1 LITILAWYW
10 KQPGGRVE
18 YRPEHVNI
26 WADQVA
32 RNLSMPH
39 RIACV
44 TDLPEGIDPSIEIIA
59 PPRDFESITI
69 PTWGPARP
77 QCLRRIAMFGP
88 KAAGIFGER
97 FVCMDMDCVVS
108 GPLDPLF
115 ETDADFKMYRGT
127 APGRF
132 YNGSMMLMNA
142 GARPQVYDRF
152 NATEA
157 AEAGRKFIGSDQAWI
172 SHVLGPGEQTWGPE
186 DGVRWWNR
194 QRRET
199 MPADIRLMFF
209 PGYFKPWQFA
219 EGSLDEWVSERYRR
233 SPQGRC
239 LILGY
244 AETVWDEAAAALDS
258 GPFDAVIASPEAA
271 EHWPGD
277 ILAIANDDTQAER
290 MARMHGFDEIVF
302 CGRTE
307 PPTPEEERELMRL
320 SMKVA

>member
-1 LITILAWYW
+1 MLTILTWFW
-10 KQPGGRVE
+10 SQPGGRIT
-18 YRPEHVNI
+18 YKPEHVNI
-26 WADQVA
+26 WADMVR

-44 TDLPEGIDPSIEIIA
+44 TDMPEGIDPSVEIIA
-59 PPRDFESITI
+59 PPRDFEGITI
-69 PTWGPARP
+69 PTWGPQRP

-88 KAAGIFGER
+88 KAGEIFGER

-127 APGRF
+127 APGRP

-142 GARPQVYDRF
+142 GARPQVYERF
-152 NATEA
+152 NADEA

-172 SHVLGPGEQTWGPE
+172 SHVLGPNEQTWGPE

-194 QRRET
+194 QHRER
-199 MPADIRLMFF
+199 MPEDIRLMFF

-219 EGSLDEWVSERYRR
+219 HDSLDNWVSERYRR

-244 AETVWDEAAAALDS
+244 AETVWDDAAKALDTGS
-258 GPFDAVIASPEAA
+258 FDAVIASPEAA

-277 ILAIANDDTQAER
+277 ILAIANDDDQAER
-290 MARMHGFDEIVF
+290 MARMHGFDDFVF
-302 CGRTE
+302 CGRTAL
-307 PPTPEEERELMRL
+307 PTAEEMRL

>member
-1 LITILAWYW
+1 MITVLTWFW
-10 KQPGGRVE
+10 KQPGGRIE
-18 YRPEHVNI
+18 YTPTHVNI
-26 WADQVA
+26 WADMVR

-44 TDLPEGIDPSIEIIA
+44 TDIPEGIDPSIEIIM
-59 PPRDFESITI
+59 PPGDFEEVKI

-77 QCLRRIAMFGP
+77 QCLRRIAMFSP
-88 KAAGIFGER
+88 RAAELFGER

-108 GPLDPLF
+108 GQLDPLF
-115 ETDADFKMYRGT
+115 ETDIDFKMYRGT
-127 APGRF
+127 APGRP
-132 YNGSMMLMNA
+132 YNGSMMLLTA

-152 NATEA
+152 NAAEA

-172 SHVLGPGEQTWGPE
+172 SHVLGPNEQTWGSE

-194 QRRET
+194 RRREQ
-199 MPADIRLMFF
+199 MPDDIRLMFF

-219 EGSLDEWVSERYRR
+219 ESGLDEWVSERYHR
-233 SPQGRC
+233 SPRGRC

-244 AETVWDEAAAALDS
+244 AEGVWEEAAAAIDT

-271 EHWPGD
+271 EHWPGE
-277 ILAIANDDTQAER
+277 ILAIANDDGQAER
-290 MARMHGFDEIVF
+290 MARMHGFDEVVF

-307 PPTPEEERELMRL
+307 PESLAMTL
-320 SMKVA
+320 SGLGG